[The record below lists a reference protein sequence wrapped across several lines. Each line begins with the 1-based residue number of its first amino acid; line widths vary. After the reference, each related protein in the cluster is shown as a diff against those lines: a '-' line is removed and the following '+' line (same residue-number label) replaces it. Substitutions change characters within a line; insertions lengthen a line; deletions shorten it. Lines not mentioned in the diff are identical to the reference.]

1 MIWRQQP
8 RRFLNYCDRMPTRR
22 LVILLTVVTALGA
35 TPLLSVWQVA
45 KESGNEVKSLK
56 NFDALAPA
64 PVTALLSARRVPQ
77 TLIDLETTARVTTK
91 LDELSANLPQDS
103 CLTVN
108 TDKRVVYQLRP
119 NKSLIPGSNMKLLTA
134 AVALDVLGAD
144 KTFST
149 KILGIVAGNA
159 VRGDLWLVGS
169 GDPLLSTAPYLLTEK
184 YPTMFPTYVE
194 QLVDAL
200 VALGVT
206 SIQGSVIGDET
217 LYDAERYV
225 PSWGDGIRSTEA
237 GPLGALM
244 INDANVTS
252 SPVKLPNPA
261 LGAATELTRLL
272 NERGIIVR
280 DSPGVGKS
288 SVDTPLIANIES
300 TPLKNIVAELLTNSD
315 NNTAELLLKEI
326 GRVGQGA
333 ATRIDGLQVIAAKI
347 VEWGLP
353 TQGVAFLDGSGL
365 DRGNLVTCNLLT
377 SLIERFGQESDLV
390 NAMALAGTTG
400 TLRDVFLSGP
410 AFGVMRGKTG
420 TLNGVKAL
428 TGLFPFSSDHA
439 TTFTLLLNGPGTSTI
454 DYYRPLWT
462 SVVNAVA
469 NGQNSIDISLVEP
482 LTQQS
487 AP

>member
-1 MIWRQQP
+1 
-8 RRFLNYCDRMPTRR
+8 MPTRR

-56 NFDALAPA
+56 NFDALAPS

-91 LDELSANLPQDS
+91 LDELSASLPQDS

-365 DRGNLVTCNLLT
+365 DRSNLVTCNLLT

>member
-1 MIWRQQP
+1 MIWRKQP

-56 NFDALAPA
+56 NFNALAPS

-91 LDELSANLPQDS
+91 LDELSASLPQDS

-134 AVALDVLGAD
+134 AVALDVLGAG

-149 KILGIVAGNA
+149 KILGIVAGNV

>member
-1 MIWRQQP
+1 
-8 RRFLNYCDRMPTRR
+8 
-22 LVILLTVVTALGA
+22 
-35 TPLLSVWQVA
+35 
-45 KESGNEVKSLK
+45 
-56 NFDALAPA
+56 
-64 PVTALLSARRVPQ
+64 
-77 TLIDLETTARVTTK
+77 
-91 LDELSANLPQDS
+91 
-103 CLTVN
+103 
-108 TDKRVVYQLRP
+108 
-119 NKSLIPGSNMKLLTA
+119 MKLLTA
-134 AVALDVLGAD
+134 AVALEVLGAD
-144 KTFST
+144 KVFST
-149 KILGIVAGNA
+149 KILGIVAGNT

-206 SIQGSVIGDET
+206 SVQGSVMGDET

-244 INDANVTS
+244 INDANVMS

-272 NERGIIVR
+272 NERGIVVR

-288 SVDTPLIANIES
+288 SVDTPMIASIES

-365 DRGNLVTCNLLT
+365 DRSNLITCSLLT

-390 NAMALAGTTG
+390 NAMALAGKTG

-428 TGLFPFSSDHA
+428 SGLFPFSQGHA

-462 SVVNAVA
+462 SLVNAIAV
-469 NGQNSIDISLVEP
+469 GQNTIDISAVEP

>member
-1 MIWRQQP
+1 MNFRKQLT
-8 RRFLNYCDRMPTRR
+8 RFFAYCHRVPTRR
-22 LVILLTVVTALGA
+22 LVISLTVVTALGA

-45 KESGNEVKSLK
+45 RESGNEVKSLE
-56 NFDALAPA
+56 NFDALAPS

-77 TLIDLETTARVTTK
+77 TLIDLETTGRVSTK
-91 LDELSANLPQDS
+91 LDEISASLPEDS

-108 TDKRVVYQLRP
+108 TDKQVVYQLRP
-119 NKSLIPGSNMKLLTA
+119 NKSLIPASTMKLLTA
-134 AVALDVLGAD
+134 AVALEVLGAD
-144 KTFST
+144 KVFST

-194 QLVDAL
+194 QLVEAL

-206 SIQGSVIGDET
+206 SVQGSVIGDET

-244 INDANVTS
+244 INDANVTN
-252 SPVKLPNPA
+252 SPVKFPNPA

-272 NERGIIVR
+272 NERGIVVR

-288 SVDTPLIANIES
+288 SVDIPLIASIES
-300 TPLKNIVAELLTNSD
+300 TPLKNIVTELLTNSD

-326 GRVGQGA
+326 GRVGQGS
-333 ATRIDGLQVIAAKI
+333 ATRIDGLQVIASKI

-353 TQGVAFLDGSGL
+353 TQGVALLDGSGL
-365 DRGNLVTCNLLT
+365 DRSNLVTCSLLT

-428 TGLFPFSSDHA
+428 SGLFPFSQGHA
-439 TTFTLLLNGPGTSTI
+439 TSFTLLLNGPGTSTI

-462 SVVNAVA
+462 SLVNAIA
-469 NGQNSIDISLVEP
+469 IGQNTIDISAVEP